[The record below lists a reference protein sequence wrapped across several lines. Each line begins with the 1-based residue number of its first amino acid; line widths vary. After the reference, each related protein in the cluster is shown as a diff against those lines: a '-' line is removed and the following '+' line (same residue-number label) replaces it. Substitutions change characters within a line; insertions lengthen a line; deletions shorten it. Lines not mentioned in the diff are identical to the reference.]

1 MIRLARL
8 PVRSIA
14 LCIMAG
20 SVAQSAEAQT
30 NAGTPASGARVAAA
44 PSVGTRLG
52 GTPDAGPRVA
62 TRPPAG
68 TRLGG
73 LGRRPL
79 GGPGSTR
86 IEDKRVPARA
96 TTPALK
102 PAKPSSFRAIADEI
116 DRSSDPS

>member
-44 PSVGTRLG
+44 PSV
-52 GTPDAGPRVA
+52 
-62 TRPPAG
+62 G